1 MLQPAAAAATNT
13 IVAAR
18 IIRIDL
24 NVIVQSSLDLHEPQ
38 SLCGRIGVSTMSAKP
53 LLYLID
59 GSSQMYRAYH
69 APVRTS
75 EGGLLH
81 NAQGRP
87 TNAVYIFVT
96 MLRKL
101 LGDHKPEF
109 IAASFDL
116 PGRTF
121 RDDLAVDYKANR
133 APMPDELAGQIPMV
147 HAACEALGVPIL
159 TSDRYEADDV
169 IGTLVE
175 AAVRKGFDV
184 AIVTLDKDFFQLVRD
199 GVRVFN
205 PRDEGTW
212 YDSAGVKEKFG
223 VRPDQVV
230 DVLALMGDTIDNV
243 KGVPGVGEKGARE
256 LIATYETLDNL
267 LARASEVPQKRYREA
282 LVANAEA
289 ARQSRELLR
298 IHVNVPVAFDP
309 EALRYRGA
317 TPERCFQ
324 IFNEL
329 GFRTLVNEYAPTA
342 ASVSRTYRIVDT
354 MDGVRALAARLRAN
368 RAFSFR
374 VLPDQPSAMRAAIVG
389 LAFSTSPREADYI
402 PTGHRAL
409 GDAPSLPLD
418 AVLEVMRPVYEDPGL
433 SKTGHD
439 LKFDA
444 IVLARHGVRLDGL
457 DVDTMIA
464 SYLVDATRSTYP
476 LEDLALEHI
485 AYKALTEEDI
495 CGKGVKALPLGNI
508 PVEAALD
515 YACER
520 ADLAG
525 QLAPILRGLLDS
537 DGLADVYRSLELPL
551 IPVLIAIE
559 RAGVRIDSAALAD
572 QSRQVEAELNRLMK
586 RIHELAGGEFNIN
599 SPKQLAEVLFD
610 RMGLPVLKRT
620 GTSRAPSTAVEVLEE
635 LALTH
640 ELPKLIL
647 DWRGMMKL
655 KGTYLDALPLLVN
668 PETGRVHT
676 SFNQAVAATGRL
688 SSSDPNL
695 QNIPIRTELGRAIRG
710 AFIADSG
717 HVLISADYSQIELRV
732 LAHMADEETLIA
744 AFKRGDDIH
753 TQTALKMFGRDSG
766 RDPYA
771 LRGTAKMINYALLY
785 GKTAYTLAKDIGVT
799 PQAAQ
804 EFIDAYFSGFPRVRG
819 FIDKTLEAG
828 RATGFVKTMFGR
840 RRLVPDLTSRD
851 FQRRSAAERAAVNM
865 PIQGTAA
872 DIMKR
877 AMVDV
882 HGALVAAPQA
892 RMILTVHDELV
903 FEVPEAEADA
913 FATIIRD
920 RMQSAAALKVPL
932 DVDVGIGRTWKDAK
946 G

>member
-1 MLQPAAAAATNT
+1 
-13 IVAAR
+13 
-18 IIRIDL
+18 
-24 NVIVQSSLDLHEPQ
+24 
-38 SLCGRIGVSTMSAKP
+38 MSPRP

-69 APVRTS
+69 APIRTS
-75 EGGLLH
+75 DGALLH
-81 NAQGRP
+81 NAQGKP

-96 MLRKL
+96 MLRML
-101 LGDHKPEF
+101 LREHKPEY

-121 RDDLAVDYKANR
+121 RDDMVSDYKANR

-175 AAVRKGFDV
+175 AAVSRGFDV
-184 AIVTLDKDFFQLVRD
+184 AVVTMDKDFFQLVRE

-212 YDSAGVKEKFG
+212 YDSAGVVEKFG

-230 DVLALMGDTIDNV
+230 DVMALMGDTIDNI
-243 KGVPGVGEKGARE
+243 KGVPGIGEKGAKE
-256 LIATYETLDNL
+256 LIGKYGSLDNL
-267 LARASEVPQKRYREA
+267 IAHASELTPKRKET
-282 LVANAEA
+282 LLANVDA
-289 ARQSRELLR
+289 AHQSRELAR
-298 IHVNVPVAFDP
+298 IHVNVPVTFDP
-309 EALRYRGA
+309 DALRYRGA

-329 GFRTLVNEYAPTA
+329 GFRTIVNEYAPTA
-342 ASVSRTYRIVDT
+342 ASVARTYRIVDT
-354 MDGVRALAARLRAN
+354 IDGVRALAARLQAN
-368 RAFSFR
+368 GSCAFR
-374 VLPDQPSAMRAAIVG
+374 VLPDRPSAMRAAIVG
-389 LAFSTSPREADYI
+389 LAFSTAAREADYV

-409 GDAPSLPLD
+409 GDTSSLPLD
-418 AVLEVMRPVYEDPGL
+418 AVLGELKPLLEDAGV
-433 SKTGHD
+433 SKIGHD

-444 IVLARHGVRLDGL
+444 IVLARHGVRLGGL
-457 DVDTMIA
+457 DFDTMIA

-476 LEDLALEHI
+476 LEELALEHTS
-485 AYKALTEEDI
+485 YKALTEEDV
-495 CGKGVKALPLGNI
+495 CGKGVKALSIGDI

-515 YACER
+515 FACER

-525 QLAPILRGLLDS
+525 QLAPILRALLDKEQ
-537 DGLADVYRSLELPL
+537 LTEVYRSLELPL
-551 IPVLIAIE
+551 IPVLIAVE
-559 RAGVRIDSAALAD
+559 QAGVHVDTAALAV
-572 QSRQVEAELNRLMK
+572 QSRQVDLELNRLMK
-586 RIHELAGGEFNIN
+586 GIYELADGEFNIN

-620 GTSRAPSTAVEVLEE
+620 GTSKAPSTAVEVLEE

-640 ELPKLIL
+640 ELPRLIL

-655 KGTYLDALPLLVN
+655 KGTYIDALPVLVN
-668 PETGRVHT
+668 PDTGRVHT

-695 QNIPIRTELGRAIRG
+695 QNIPIRTELGREIRG
-710 AFIADSG
+710 AFVAEPG
-717 HVLISADYSQIELRV
+717 HILISADYSQIELRV
-732 LAHMADEETLIA
+732 LAHLADDETLIA

-753 TQTALKMFGRDSG
+753 TQTALKMFGTDSG
-766 RDPYA
+766 RDPHA
-771 LRGTAKMINYALLY
+771 LRATAKMINYALLY
-785 GKTAYTLAKDIGVT
+785 GKTAFTLAKDIGVT

-804 EFIDAYFSGFPRVRG
+804 EFIDAYFAGFPRVRG
-819 FIDKTLEAG
+819 FIDRTLEEG
-828 RATGFVKTMFGR
+828 RATGVVKTMFGR
-840 RRLVPDLTSRD
+840 RRLVPDLMSRD

-865 PIQGTAA
+865 PIQGSAA

-882 HGALVAAPQA
+882 HQALAGTPQA

-903 FEVPEAEADA
+903 FEVPEVEAER
-913 FATIIRD
+913 FARVV
-920 RMQSAAALKVPL
+920 REGMQSAAVLKVPL
-932 DVDVGIGRTWKDAK
+932 DVDVGIGRSWKDAK